1 MSDGIWVNSTPPER
15 MLEEIGQKNLT
26 NTMLGVAIERLVEW
40 AHEALTGADL
50 VAFYERAPGLLGLSP
65 LQTLAMEAAASA
77 TRYMQYER
85 LEWED
90 YGIIA
95 DHVERLGVLSALGVL
110 PPLPHQ
116 RELLDGLAAFVEK
129 RHHRGRLREE
139 LDRVRSAHPLWSQP
153 FCLQLLEI
161 AFGRG

>member
-1 MSDGIWVNSTPPER
+1 
-15 MLEEIGQKNLT
+15 MLSRRTYRRCQRQKRVHKHRRGL
-26 NTMLGVAIERLVEW
+26 IEYHLE
-40 AHEALTGADL
+40 
-50 VAFYERAPGLLGLSP
+50 LSQ
-65 LQTLAMEAAASA
+65 LQTIAMETATSA
-77 TRYMQYER
+77 TRHMQYER